1 RRRGPRK
8 DIRHGVGKAAM
19 TGTRGVL
26 MNLKIV
32 VLPAFVFIALL
43 FYFPAQAQQRRARPA
58 AQPNGAQAKT
68 QANFDQLKAQA
79 DEAREAGRLEDAIE
93 LYRKAVATKPNWVD
107 GWWYLATLLYD
118 RDRYAEAIPAFKRV
132 TELQSQAGAPF
143 VMLGLCEF
151 RVGNYDNALG
161 RIRQGRQIGIGN
173 NHDLDMAMRYHEGLL
188 LLLKG
193 DFETAQ
199 NLFGGL

>member
-1 RRRGPRK
+1 
-8 DIRHGVGKAAM
+8 
-19 TGTRGVL
+19 
-26 MNLKIV
+26 
-32 VLPAFVFIALL
+32 
-43 FYFPAQAQQRRARPA
+43 QQRQPRPA
-58 AQPNGAQAKT
+58 AQPKGAQAKT
-68 QANFDQLKAQA
+68 QANFDQLKAKA

-93 LYRKAVATKPNWVD
+93 LYRKAVAAKPNWVD

-118 RDRYAEAIPAFKRV
+118 RDTYGEPIPAFKRV
-132 TELQSQAGAPF
+132 TELQPQTGAPF

-161 RIRQGRQIGIGN
+161 RIRQGRQIGLGK

-188 LLLKG
+188 LSLKG

-199 NLFGGL
+199 